1 MVPSS
6 LPSPTYKR
14 HREHHNPLALP
25 FPTFLWVSL
34 AQQLAL
40 VRAQVN
46 TTTIPPRPT
55 AFVASPPRATTDEIL
70 GEPLP
75 PPLPS
80 INGEIPCI
88 TATARSHSSKLL
100 PSQVYCESNTS
111 HSLQSLC
118 PDHAI
123 PNMEINTNSRK
134 NLELYT
140 NTPAF

>member
-40 VRAQVN
+40 VGAQVN

-70 GEPLP
+70 GETLSP
-75 PPLPS
+75 PPPS
-80 INGEIPCI
+80 Q
-88 TATARSHSSKLL
+88 ASTARSRA
-100 PSQVYCESNTS
+100 SQPLHARTLASYCHRRSTVNRTPVIVYNPCAQTM
-111 HSLQSLC
+111 
-118 PDHAI
+118 PFPI
-123 PNMEINTNSRK
+123 WK
-134 NLELYT
+134 
-140 NTPAF
+140 